1 MANGAKGA
9 SKPNQPSA
17 NPQSSSI
24 ASPLV
29 PPGGVA
35 INRKKQKRR
44 QKAAAKLAATQ
55 PQSTSAPS
63 SNSDP
68 TTAASATTNHRGLA
82 QVKTAQ
88 SSQNQFQDDDEDI
101 YDSEDDDSYDVLP
114 SQVQHVNGHVAD
126 PSSNQNE
133 AKKKS
138 KKKKKTKPVTAS
150 SADQLQYQRPNGPPS
165 AHVSSSSIPLGDG
178 RDRIWNTST
187 QEERERIKD
196 FWQSLSEGER
206 KSLVKIEKDAVIKTM
221 KDQQKHSCSCSVCG
235 RKRTAIEEELEVL
248 YDAYY
253 NELEQYDFF
262 HTGLEDP
269 GFLAPPSKNRDQH
282 GNRSHLDGIPPP
294 SQAPQSSRA
303 HIQHL
308 PEDEYDDEDYDE
320 EDDELNED
328 SEEDYEYDLINSED
342 AESMHRVATDLFN
355 FGNSLTVKGNLFS
368 Q

>member
-1 MANGAKGA
+1 M
-9 SKPNQPSA
+9 
-17 NPQSSSI
+17 
-24 ASPLV
+24 
-29 PPGGVA
+29 
-35 INRKKQKRR
+35 NRKKQKRR
-44 QKAAAKLAATQ
+44 QKAAAKLAAVQ
-55 PQSTSAPS
+55 VQSTPAPS
-63 SNSDP
+63 FNPDP
-68 TTAASATTNHRGLA
+68 SSAAPASTKARGLSHA
-82 QVKTAQ
+82 KTGQTAQ
-88 SSQNQFQDDDEDI
+88 GQIQDEEEL
-101 YDSEDDDSYDVLP
+101 YDSDDDDSYDALP
-114 SQVQHVNGHVAD
+114 QDHVNGHAVDA
-126 PSSNQNE
+126 SHSQNGT
-133 AKKKS
+133 KKKS
-138 KKKKKTKPVTAS
+138 KKKKKNKPTS
-150 SADQLQYQRPNGPPS
+150 LSADQLPYPRPQGPSS
-165 AHVSSSSIPLGDG
+165 AHASSASIPLSDG

-262 HTGLEDP
+262 HAGLDDP
-269 GFLAPPSKNRDQH
+269 AFLAPPSKNRDQH

-294 SQAPQSSRA
+294 AQAPSSRA

-308 PEDEYDDEDYDE
+308 PEDEYDEEDYDEEEEE

-328 SEEDYEYDLINSED
+328 SDEDFEYDLINSED

-355 FGNSLTVKGNLFS
+355 FGNSLTVKGIYVELGLKRKLMFGRWYS
-368 Q
+368 DCSR